1 MSGRHGVGHDG
12 LSVPSDQRDV
22 TQLLADA
29 FGGSASDY
37 LLAGSGA
44 YRRVYFDFTAATAQ
58 DWTADASGA
67 WVPHTLTDQSGTSR
81 SIDARQ
87 DNGPTTWGIVSGVG
101 LRIAGASNLVGRVRF
116 APANVGID
124 LQGNAW
130 YARWGYTR
138 EGTQDVGAWGG
149 ITLEPAS
156 GSADYLR
163 ANVDYRSATTTYGG
177 EHTTR
182 RASSSI
188 KSAGLHAQ
196 AAAYSSVLQEL
207 RFAAGAYRISEDID
221 AGTTRPSDVG
231 LLTERT
237 IGSHENR
244 GVSLA
249 DPAFGIATI
258 DFRFSGQVTV
268 KWLEFLIALSEV
280 S

>member
-12 LSVPSDQRDV
+12 LIVPNDQRDLS
-22 TQLLADA
+22 QLVADA
-29 FGGSASDY
+29 FGGASTDY
-37 LLAGSGA
+37 VLTSSGL
-44 YRRVYFDFTAATAQ
+44 YRRVYFDFATAAAQ

-81 SIDARQ
+81 TIDARQ

-101 LRIAGASNLVGRVRF
+101 LRIAGASNLIGRVRVT
-116 APANVGID
+116 PANVGID
-124 LQGNAW
+124 LQRNIW

-156 GSADYLR
+156 GTADYLR
-163 ANVDYRSATTTYGG
+163 ANLDYRSATTTYLG

-188 KSAGLHAQ
+188 KNSPLHSQ
-196 AAAYSSVLQEL
+196 ATAYSSALQEL
-207 RFAAGAYRISEDID
+207 RFSAGAYRISEDID
-221 AGTTRPSDVG
+221 TGTTRPSDVG

-249 DPAFGIATI
+249 DPAFGISTI
-258 DFRFSGQVTV
+258 DFRVSGQATV
-268 KWLEFLIALSEV
+268 KWLEFLIAISELS
-280 S
+280 